1 MELTSEQRDLREA
14 VRGLLAQHQRRAQPV
29 PDPAGPAVP
38 GSAGSPGPHPAAGA
52 DQGYDAALWQRL
64 CGEIGVAGLAI
75 PARYGGAGA
84 GPVETHIVMEELG
97 RNLTPSPLLG
107 SAVLSAQALLASGD
121 DAACERLL
129 PAIADGSAVAALAW
143 TAQAG
148 HWDPA
153 EAACDARLTTPANS
167 AAISPAVSPPTSAGT
182 PSPPMSAGTPSPPMS
197 AGTSSPPTSAGTSA
211 AVSPAPA
218 PPTSAGASA
227 AGWVLAGEA
236 HHVLD
241 GDVAG
246 VLLAAARTPGGIALF
261 EVDPGHHGVTR
272 CPVSTMDSTRR
283 LAVVRLDQAAGRLLG
298 DGAGRAALDR
308 ARDLACIALS
318 AEQVGAAQRALELT
332 VAYTKVRVQFGRAIG
347 SFQALQHRMADLH
360 VLVESARSLSYA
372 AASAA
377 TGDTA
382 GLGPRAAAAK
392 AYCSEALARVAGQM
406 IQLHGAIGITWEH
419 DAHRYFKRAHGAA
432 HLFGRPAEHI
442 ARIAAAVID
451 GSPGAR

>member
-1 MELTSEQRDLREA
+1 MELTSEQRDLRDA
-14 VRGLLAQHQRRAQPV
+14 VRGLLAQQRRAPAE
-29 PDPAGPAVP
+29 PDPA
-38 GSAGSPGPHPAAGA
+38 
-52 DQGYDAALWQRL
+52 GYDAALWQRL

-75 PARYGGAGA
+75 PERYGGAGA

-121 DAACERLL
+121 DGACERLL

-143 TAQAG
+143 TARAG
-148 HWDPA
+148 RWEPA
-153 EAACDARLTTPANS
+153 EAACHARPAAAATS
-167 AAISPAVSPPTSAGT
+167 ADRSPATFPGAAT
-182 PSPPMSAGTPSPPMS
+182 PG
-197 AGTSSPPTSAGTSA
+197 
-211 AVSPAPA
+211 
-218 PPTSAGASA
+218 
-227 AGWVLAGEA
+227 GWVLAGAA

-241 GDVAG
+241 GDLAD
-246 VLLAAARTPGGIALF
+246 VLLAAARTPDGIALF
-261 EVDPGHHGVTR
+261 EVDPGQHGVSR
-272 CPVSTMDSTRR
+272 CAVTTMDTTRR
-283 LAVVRLDQAAGRLLG
+283 LAVVRLDEAAGRLLG
-298 DGAGRAALDR
+298 ASAGSPGLAR

-377 TGDTA
+377 SGDSA
-382 GLGPRAAAAK
+382 SLGPRAAAAK

-432 HLFGRPAEHI
+432 QLFGRPAEHI

-451 GSPGAR
+451 GSPADR